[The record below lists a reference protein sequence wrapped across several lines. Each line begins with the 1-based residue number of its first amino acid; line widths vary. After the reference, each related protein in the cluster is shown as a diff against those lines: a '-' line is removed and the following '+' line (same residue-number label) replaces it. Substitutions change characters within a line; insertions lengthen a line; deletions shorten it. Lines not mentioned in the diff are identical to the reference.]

1 MEIRNNNISFT
12 SIKLSNSKFE
22 DVRNVVFFLKSRG
35 IDVLGHRTFYINN
48 NFSSQ
53 KKLFNYVRERN
64 NFSVN
69 KCGVIFLP
77 WSREAHI
84 LSSHVGEQRMLN
96 DVIKVDK
103 GAAINLLF

>member
-1 MEIRNNNISFT
+1 M
-12 SIKLSNSKFE
+12 
-22 DVRNVVFFLKSRG
+22 
-35 IDVLGHRTFYINN
+35 
-48 NFSSQ
+48 
-53 KKLFNYVRERN
+53 
-64 NFSVN
+64 N

-96 DVIKVDK
+96 YVMKVDK